1 MYSVLYFYI
10 DKYIV
15 AIALIQA
22 TIWCHFENKVLRK
35 CIFEKKYRQ

>member
-15 AIALIQA
+15 ATALIQA
-22 TIWCHFENKVLRK
+22 TIWCQFANELEEV
-35 CIFEKKYRQ
+35 YV